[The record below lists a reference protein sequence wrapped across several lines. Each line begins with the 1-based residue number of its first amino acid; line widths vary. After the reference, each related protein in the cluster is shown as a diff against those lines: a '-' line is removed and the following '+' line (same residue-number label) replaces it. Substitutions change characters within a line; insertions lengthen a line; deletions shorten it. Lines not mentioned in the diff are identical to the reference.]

1 MASTREHKPPH
12 AALLFGHRSPEGPF
26 AENIA
31 IRYTSFVPV
40 RTKALAEPDT
50 KSGEAEFDRILSELA
65 SFRYQL
71 RKFLRFSES
80 AARDA
85 GITPQQHQL
94 LLGIAGFTGSGK
106 ATVSELAEFL
116 QERHHSVVGLID
128 RAVLSGL
135 ARRESDTSDRRVV
148 VVSLT
153 SRGRGI
159 LKKLSIKHR
168 DELNRL
174 REELLSFAA
183 KGKPKSVSQSSSA
196 SISDKESLPAVTH
209 A

>member
-1 MASTREHKPPH
+1 VRE
-12 AALLFGHRSPEGPF
+12 RS
-26 AENIA
+26 
-31 IRYTSFVPV
+31 
-40 RTKALAEPDT
+40 KAVDE
-50 KSGEAEFDRILSELA
+50 SEEHEFHHILSELA
-65 SFRYQL
+65 SFRYLL

-80 AARDA
+80 ASRELEV
-85 GITPQQHQL
+85 TPQQHQL
-94 LLGIAGFTGSGK
+94 MLGIAGFTGSGK

-135 ARRESDTSDRRVV
+135 VRRESDPSDRRVV

-159 LKKLSIKHR
+159 LKKLSVRHR

-174 REELLSFAA
+174 REELLRFATR
-183 KGKPKSVSQSSSA
+183 GKLKSIPASSTPHT
-196 SISDKESLPAVTH
+196 SDKESHRTVTH
-209 A
+209 L